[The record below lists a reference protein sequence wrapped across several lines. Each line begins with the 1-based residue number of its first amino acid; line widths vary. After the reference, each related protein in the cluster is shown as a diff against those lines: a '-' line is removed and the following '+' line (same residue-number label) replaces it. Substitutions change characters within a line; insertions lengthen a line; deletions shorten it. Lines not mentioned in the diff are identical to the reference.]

1 MVEENVSQETKEEEV
16 KPKEEK
22 TSESKS
28 EGETTPVIEAARE
41 ANRVKA
47 ELLEREEKLQK
58 RKEKL
63 HAEQMLGG
71 GSPAGGPAPK
81 EPEISD
87 KEYAEKAMAGELNV
101 KKE

>member
-1 MVEENVSQETKEEEV
+1 MEEKEDVSQEKKEEEV
-16 KPKEEK
+16 KPEEEK

-28 EGETTPVIEAARE
+28 EGETTPIIEAAKE

-63 HAEQMLGG
+63 HSEKLLGG
-71 GSPAGGPAPK
+71 GSPAGGGTP
-81 EPEISD
+81 EPVEETP
-87 KEYAEKAMAGELNV
+87 KEYAEKIMKNE
-101 KKE
+101 